1 MKPQFTFRASQIIED
16 TLDAIQQADELG
28 GLELEEYI
36 RVMEHLTNEL
46 RDRKSCAMNNL
57 IYKNSL
63 LLETTE

>member
-1 MKPQFTFRASQIIED
+1 MNQFSFRAKQIIEE

-36 RVMEHLTNEL
+36 RVMEYLANEV

>member
-36 RVMEHLTNEL
+36 RVMEYLANEMHT
-46 RDRKSCAMNNL
+46 RKCCAIGN
-57 IYKNSL
+57 L

>member
-36 RVMEHLTNEL
+36 RVMEYLANEV

>member
-36 RVMEHLTNEL
+36 RVMEYLANEV
-46 RDRKSCAMNNL
+46 RDRKSCAIGN
-57 IYKNSL
+57 L
-63 LLETTE
+63 LLETTK